1 MRLGIVITDVAFAA
15 HASALLDAARARGW
29 APQCFLTDTGVSLL
43 ADAGF
48 LERARAHPE
57 TVTVCEHSVE
67 LHAHGRFT
75 REALAGPIV
84 FGGQYQNAQLAH
96 LCDQVLVF

>member
-1 MRLGIVITDVAFAA
+1 MRLGIVITDEAFAA
-15 HASALLDAARARGW
+15 HASGLLDAAFARGW
-29 APQCFLTDTGVSLL
+29 QVQCFLTDTGVNLL

-48 LERARAHPE
+48 LGRARAHPD

-67 LHAHGRFT
+67 LHAAGRFG
-75 REALAGPIV
+75 REGLAGPVV

-96 LCDQVLVF
+96 VCDQVLVL